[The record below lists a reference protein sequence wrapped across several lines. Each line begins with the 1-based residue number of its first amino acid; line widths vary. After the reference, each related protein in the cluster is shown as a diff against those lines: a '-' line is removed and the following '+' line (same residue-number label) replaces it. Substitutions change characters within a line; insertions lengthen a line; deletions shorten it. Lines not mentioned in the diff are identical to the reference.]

1 MPNLVK
7 NLPPRM
13 VVAWMLIMML
23 PMAAFGQQTANQ
35 EASAQNA
42 RTYNDRGLAK
52 EKKGDLDGA
61 MADYN
66 QAMKLN
72 PKYAAPY
79 NNRGNVRK
87 KKGDLNGAMAEY
99 NQAIKLNPKFALA
112 YCNRGNLK
120 FTKGDLDGAMADFNQ
135 AI

>member
-61 MADYN
+61 
-66 QAMKLN
+66 
-72 PKYAAPY
+72 
-79 NNRGNVRK
+79 
-87 KKGDLNGAMAEY
+87 NGRLQSGHEAKSEICCSIQQPGKCQEKERRSERS
-99 NQAIKLNPKFALA
+99 N
-112 YCNRGNLK
+112 G
-120 FTKGDLDGAMADFNQ
+120 
-135 AI
+135 